1 MHLSSL
7 QGASYRWLS
16 TNPARLL
23 SMKRDYITTIE
34 GNEAV
39 LAKYVEAVS
48 AGTCRAAKPYPNPYQ
63 LPGYQDCLDSPL
75 IAYYLQ
81 QQPFV
86 LAEAI
91 EFVEQLRKVDVDGF
105 NGIHYQLDKW
115 LEATIRDPFF
125 TNKGDK
131 WQVQYVLNP
140 GVDLASI
147 NPDYLKFMCYVAVC
161 HLKFG
166 PSFASVTANRYF
178 DMATALGSDE
188 VAKLKRNGSGT
199 LPREVT
205 EYKSE
210 SVSCVANDAFAT
222 IKITVK
228 QEAAESYQQ
237 ALNFLNKLL
246 QTDFPRSYA
255 IEFSGP
261 EKHWLPIKG
270 LPKKGV
276 NALFG
281 NAVRYESLHPLV
293 VEYANRAMKTHEWY
307 NNLDDEECAMP
318 STFAVFALGLVGEAY
333 FDLVIKYMKAVD
345 EEHQAIQTKFTLAFV
360 ERFGI
365 NKTTLPVFMHCLLS
379 TQSHKH
385 YKLFAEQFSTR
396 ENLELLVACKR
407 NFGAYIPKDSDELAD
422 ELVEDD
428 EPEEG
433 LAAYLWEDVAH
444 AIFGSEKAQQKLLRA
459 ASEDLR
465 PLYSD
470 VLDKDKWL

>member
-1 MHLSSL
+1 
-7 QGASYRWLS
+7 
-16 TNPARLL
+16 
-23 SMKRDYITTIE
+23 MKPPYITTVE

-39 LAKYVEAVS
+39 LAKYVAGVF
-48 AGTCRAAKPYPNPYQ
+48 AGTCRATSKYPNPYR
-63 LPGYQDCLDSPL
+63 LPGYPDCLDNPL

-91 EFVEQLRKVDVDGF
+91 EFVERLCKIDPNGF

-115 LEATIRDPFF
+115 LEATVRDPFF
-125 TNKGDK
+125 TNAGDK
-131 WQVQYVLNP
+131 WHVQYVLNP
-140 GVDLASI
+140 GVDLARV
-147 NPDYLKFMCYVAVC
+147 NPDHLTFMCYVAVC

-166 PSFASVTANRYF
+166 PSYASVTANRYF
-178 DMATALGSDE
+178 EMVTALGSDE
-188 VAKLKRNGSGT
+188 VARLKKNGSGT

-205 EYKSE
+205 EYKDE
-210 SVSCVANDAFAT
+210 NVSCVANDAFAT
-222 IKITVK
+222 IKIAVK
-228 QEAAESYQQ
+228 KETAESYRQV
-237 ALNFLNKLL
+237 LSFLIRLL
-246 QTDFPRSYA
+246 QTDFPRSYV
-255 IEFSGP
+255 IEFSAP

-281 NAVRYESLHPLV
+281 NAVRYEEVHELLAA
-293 VEYANRAMKTHEWY
+293 YANLAMKPDEWY
-307 NNLDDEECAMP
+307 NNLESEDCAMP
-318 STFAVFALGLVGEAY
+318 STFAVFGLGLVSEAY
-333 FDLVIKYMKAVD
+333 FGLVTKYMQVVD
-345 EEHQAIQTKFTLAFV
+345 EEHQSIQTKFTLAFV

-365 NKTTLPVFMHCLLS
+365 NKKTLPVFMYCLLS

-407 NFGAYIPKDSDELAD
+407 EFGLYLPKDSDELAGKP
-422 ELVEDD
+422 VEAD

-444 AIFGSEKAQQKLLRA
+444 AIFGPEKAQQKLLRA

-465 PLYSD
+465 PLYAD
-470 VLDKDKWL
+470 VFAKDK

>member
-1 MHLSSL
+1 
-7 QGASYRWLS
+7 
-16 TNPARLL
+16 
-23 SMKRDYITTIE
+23 MKPNYITTIE

-39 LAKYVEAVS
+39 LAKYVEAVF
-48 AGTCRAAKPYPNPYQ
+48 AGTCRAVKAYPNPYR
-63 LPGYQDCLDSPL
+63 LPGYQDCLGNPL
-75 IAYYLQ
+75 ITYYVQ

-86 LAEAI
+86 LDEAI
-91 EFVEQLRKVDVDGF
+91 EFVEQLRKIDLRGF
-105 NGIHYQLDKW
+105 NGIYYPLDKW

-125 TNKGDK
+125 TNVGDK
-131 WQVQYVLNP
+131 WNMQFVLNP

-147 NPDYLKFMCYVAVC
+147 NPDHLKFMCYVAVC

-166 PSFASVTANRYF
+166 PSFASVTANQYF
-178 DMATALGSDE
+178 DMATALGSNE
-188 VAKLKRNGSGT
+188 VARLKKFGSGT

-205 EYKSE
+205 DYKSE

-222 IKITVK
+222 IKIAVK

-237 ALNFLNKLL
+237 VLNFLNKLL

-261 EKHWLPIKG
+261 EKHWLSIKG

-281 NAVRYESLHPLV
+281 NAVRYESMHSLL

-307 NNLDDEECAMP
+307 NNLDDEDCAMP
-318 STFAVFALGLVGEAY
+318 STFAVFALGLVGEDY
-333 FDLVIKYMKAVD
+333 FALVTKYMQTVD
-345 EEHQAIQTKFTLAFV
+345 EEHQSIQEKFTLAFV
-360 ERFGI
+360 ERYGV

-396 ENLELLVACKR
+396 ENLELLLACKR
-407 NFGAYIPKDSDELAD
+407 NFGAYLPKGSDESAD

-433 LAAYLWEDVAH
+433 LAEYLWEDVAR
-444 AIFGSEKAQQKLLRA
+444 AIFGSEKAQQKLLSA
-459 ASEDLR
+459 ASGDLQ
-465 PLYSD
+465 PLYKV
-470 VLDKDKWL
+470 VLAEDK